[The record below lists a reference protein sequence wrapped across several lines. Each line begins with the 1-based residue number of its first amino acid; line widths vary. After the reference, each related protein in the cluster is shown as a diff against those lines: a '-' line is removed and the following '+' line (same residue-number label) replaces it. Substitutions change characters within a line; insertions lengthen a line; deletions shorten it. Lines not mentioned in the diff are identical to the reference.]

1 MTNKIDACIQVCAD
15 WGLIPTSFRQC
26 MTWEEQVLWLMKF
39 LNDTVIPTLNSVI
52 DDESDLSKAFDD
64 LKSYVD
70 NYFDNLDVQEEIDNK
85 LDEMADDG
93 TLAEIISAYINL
105 RSLLVYNTVADMKLA
120 ENLADG
126 SYVSTYGYTAMGDG
140 GAANYKVRTITNED
154 VVDEMTLI
162 ALADETLVAELVV
175 QNSTV
180 YTKQFSIIGDG
191 ETDETNKLKK
201 FFSVDADKYVLN
213 SGNILV
219 DEDIDIPSNSI
230 VEFCEGCK
238 LTRKTTDD
246 NMYFM
251 LNLVKVHDVVI
262 KNASLVGDRDTH
274 TGVSGEW
281 GYGIHI
287 ASSQNI
293 TVRNANI
300 EKTWGDG
307 IYIGYSY
314 SASNQTTTKNI
325 LIDSCNILNCSRNGI
340 SVCGGEDIVVRDCY
354 IYGTNRI
361 TPKSGIDIEP
371 EGPEGLDSYLKNVSI
386 ENNTT
391 EANGESGMCMSI
403 GEGKGTNIV
412 VDGHKS
418 YSEKHGMVCYALAA
432 SNSVIYSNAYIVKC
446 NDAGVIVSKAQGS
459 KMLIKNVVVDTSTKS
474 DSEHAYNGA
483 LVVEATTNSDGDL
496 IVDNIQHIKTY
507 STLYEFADLI
517 CVRGTGDVSFTNL
530 TIKNVYS
537 DKYLCIAKASNVKL
551 QNAVFEHKYI
561 SSVDLNS
568 YNNTTKILA
577 DAQYEADSLWDLY
590 PSLADGDYE
599 IETVNN
605 TAGNVLYV
613 RPRSFTAVYDST
625 SGDITSNPI
634 MLTSA
639 VTAYMKIRKVGN
651 KLFYLQRNGFH
662 A

>member
-15 WGLIPTSFRQC
+15 WGLIPTSFRQG

-126 SYVSTYGYTAMGDG
+126 AYVSTYGYTAMGDG

-251 LNLVKVHDVVI
+251 LNLVKVHDVII

-281 GYGIHI
+281 AYGIHI

-340 SVCGGEDIVVRDCY
+340 SVCGGEEIVVRDCY

-361 TPKSGIDIEP
+361 APKSGIDIEP

-391 EANGESGMCMSI
+391 EANGECGMCMNI
-403 GEGKGTNIV
+403 AEGAGTNV
-412 VDGHKS
+412 VIDGHKS
-418 YSEKHGMVCYALAA
+418 YSDKHGVVCYALGA
-432 SNSVIYSNAYIVKC
+432 SNSVIYSNGYIVKC
-446 NDAGVIVSKAQGS
+446 NDAGIIISKSKGS
-459 KMLIKNVVVDTSTKS
+459 KMIIENVTVDTSTKS
-474 DSEHAYNGA
+474 DSEHGWNGA
-483 LVVEATTNSDGDL
+483 LVIEATTPSSDGDL
-496 IVDNIQHIKTY
+496 IVSNLRHIKTY
-507 STLYEFADLI
+507 SSLYEFADLI
-517 CVRGTGDVSFTNL
+517 CVRGEGTNKFDNL
-530 TIKNVYS
+530 ELYNISSNKL
-537 DKYLCIAKASNVKL
+537 LCITKATNTKL
-551 QNAVFEHKYI
+551 NNCLFTYK
-561 SSVDLNS
+561 SSYYDLNWDGFINATRFETDEALS
-568 YNNTTKILA
+568 VNTQRKI
-577 DAQYEADSLWDLY
+577 Y
-590 PSLADGDYE
+590 PSLADGEYE
-599 IETVNN
+599 MVVTNNPGYAFTVTFDSNLSVFGSIGVVTSL
-605 TAGNVLYV
+605 TASRYAYLRFFKRGNSIYLYQNMG
-613 RPRSFTAVYDST
+613 FTEA
-625 SGDITSNPI
+625 
-634 MLTSA
+634 
-639 VTAYMKIRKVGN
+639 
-651 KLFYLQRNGFH
+651 
-662 A
+662 

>member
-361 TPKSGIDIEP
+361 APKSGIDIEP

-391 EANGESGMCMSI
+391 EANGESGMCMGI
-403 GEGKGTNIV
+403 GADKATNV
-412 VDGHKS
+412 VINGHKS
-418 YSEKHGMVCYALAA
+418 YTEKHGVVCYSMGAN
-432 SNSVIYSNAYIVKC
+432 NSVEYRNGYIVKC
-446 NDAGVIVSKAQGS
+446 NDAGLIISKSQGS
-459 KMLIKNVVVDTSTKS
+459 KFIIKDVVVDSSTKS
-474 DSEHAYNGA
+474 DSEHAYNAA
-483 LVVEATTNSDGDL
+483 LVIVVNSANDGDL
-496 IVDNIQHIKTY
+496 IVDNIEHVKSY
-507 STLYEFADLI
+507 SSLYEFADLI
-517 CVRGTGDVSFTNL
+517 CVRGEGANVFDNL
-530 TIKNVYS
+530 QLYNISSNKL
-537 DKYLCIAKASNVKL
+537 LCITKATNTKL
-551 QNAVFEHKYI
+551 NNCLFTYKSSYYELDWNSLNNATRFETAEAL
-561 SSVDLNS
+561 S
-568 YNNTTKILA
+568 TATQRKIWA
-577 DAQYEADSLWDLY
+577 
-590 PSLADGDYE
+590 SLADGEYE
-599 IETVNN
+599 LVVTNNPGYTFTVNFDSGLSVYGTIGAVSSL
-605 TAGNVLYV
+605 TASRYAYLRFFKRGNSIYLYQNMG
-613 RPRSFTAVYDST
+613 FTEANS
-625 SGDITSNPI
+625 
-634 MLTSA
+634 
-639 VTAYMKIRKVGN
+639 
-651 KLFYLQRNGFH
+651 
-662 A
+662 